1 MVLERKPILNFLEL
15 YLKIFNH
22 LGIPV
27 IPVRAPSGE
36 IGGNL
41 SHEFHLIVSTGESEI
56 YLENK
61 LLDQSCES
69 FELNQILNLDS
80 YTDDYFQEIESK
92 KNLEKFR
99 SIELAHI
106 FLFGTKYSSS
116 FSFNIDSEN
125 GK

>member
-1 MVLERKPILNFLEL
+1 MRAREFIMKDAYSFDIDSGTGEKTYIEFFKL

-41 SHEFHLIVSTGESEI
+41 SHEFHLIVSSGESEI
-56 YLENK
+56 FIDTK
-61 LLDQSCES
+61 LLDQSFEN

-80 YTDDYFQEIESK
+80 YTDDYYKEIENK
-92 KNLEKFR
+92 KIWKNLEA
-99 SIELAHI
+99 L
-106 FLFGTKYSSS
+106 
-116 FSFNIDSEN
+116 N
-125 GK
+125 